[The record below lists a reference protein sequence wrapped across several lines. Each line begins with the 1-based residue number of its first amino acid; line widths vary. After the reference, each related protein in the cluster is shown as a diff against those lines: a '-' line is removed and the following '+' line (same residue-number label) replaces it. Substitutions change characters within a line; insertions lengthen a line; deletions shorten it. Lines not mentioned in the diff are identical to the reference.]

1 MGKLVS
7 PYPPPDF
14 DVDFILDFM
23 PNACWWRH
31 GMIDL
36 NEDGNYAVWEM
47 NDEQGWITIE
57 WFDGLNTILDL
68 GMDKPNVCAMAVVC
82 VEPINY
88 IDVLAEVRPSES
100 FYRIT
105 EFGKI
110 KHPGMKV
117 CRDLDRV

>member
-36 NEDGNYAVWEM
+36 NEDKDKNKGKLSNWRMLCLYP
-47 NDEQGWITIE
+47 IE
-57 WFDGLNTILDL
+57 DQNARLKTADL
-68 GMDKPNVCAMAVVC
+68 CNNC
-82 VEPINY
+82 I
-88 IDVLAEVRPSES
+88 S
-100 FYRIT
+100 
-105 EFGKI
+105 
-110 KHPGMKV
+110 
-117 CRDLDRV
+117 DLYKFLQPLPKEG